1 MIMTSEAPAE
11 RQAAAPPPASA
22 VSDPVELSRTLGAR
36 LGVEPAGLDEKAFSD
51 AVLAQLRT
59 DRLLWAPA
67 PAALGGLGA
76 SMLETARIAANVG
89 RLSGSAGLTYAMH
102 MSQVLT
108 LLRHGTTP
116 FLQDVTARLAGEQR
130 LVASGTSEKGIGGD
144 VLTSIC
150 TIEEEA
156 SGDLLVTKQSPNI
169 SYMDHAGAVLVT
181 AMRVLPDGRKSQ
193 VLIAAET
200 ARMELRPG
208 PDVGFIGMRGILN
221 RPYGFDARF
230 EEGAIFPEGY
240 PIIARETMTPSV
252 HILWAALWS
261 GIAKRALDTTKRY
274 LGKELKDGE
283 EAALARIE
291 LSRLVD
297 KHHTMLALIR
307 DSIAD
312 WSAAEAERASGA
324 AGGLGLERTARV
336 KRLKI
341 VCSELLQEICH
352 GALGL
357 IGLRAY
363 AERGPYSLSEPLR
376 DAMSARVMISN
387 FRLTDANAK
396 IERFLDVGL

>member
-1 MIMTSEAPAE
+1 
-11 RQAAAPPPASA
+11 
-22 VSDPVELSRTLGAR
+22 
-36 LGVEPAGLDEKAFSD
+36 
-51 AVLAQLRT
+51 
-59 DRLLWAPA
+59 
-67 PAALGGLGA
+67 
-76 SMLETARIAANVG
+76 
-89 RLSGSAGLTYAMH
+89 
-102 MSQVLT
+102 
-108 LLRHGTTP
+108 
-116 FLQDVTARLAGEQR
+116 
-130 LVASGTSEKGIGGD
+130 
-144 VLTSIC
+144 
-150 TIEEEA
+150 
-156 SGDLLVTKQSPNI
+156 
-169 SYMDHAGAVLVT
+169 
-181 AMRVLPDGRKSQ
+181 
-193 VLIAAET
+193 
-200 ARMELRPG
+200 MELRPG

-230 EEGAIFPEGY
+230 QEGAIFPEGY
-240 PIIARETMTPSV
+240 PLIARETMTPSV

-261 GIAKRALDTTKRY
+261 GIARRALDTAKRY
-274 LGKELKDGE
+274 LAKELREGD

-312 WSAAEAERASGA
+312 WSAAETERASGA
-324 AGGLGLERTARV
+324 VGGLGLERTARV

-352 GALGL
+352 GALSL